1 MGGHRKIQASF
12 RYPMQLV
19 FFQSASKIR
28 VTDQRA
34 ARCHAPVS
42 YRMGDM
48 GSYFLL
54 MLQDMESR
62 RLMTNG

>member
-1 MGGHRKIQASF
+1 
-12 RYPMQLV
+12 MQLV
-19 FFQSASKIR
+19 FFQPASKIR

-62 RLMTNG
+62 QLMTNG